1 MKFSAITALIC
12 AGTMMFSSN
21 CIVTSAESDMRDMTT
36 MEIVRDMGVGI
47 NLGNTFE
54 SCGDWIAQ

>member
-1 MKFSAITALIC
+1 MKLSAFTSLIC
-12 AGTMMFSSN
+12 AGTILFSSN
-21 CIVTSAESDMRDMTT
+21 CFVASAESDMRDMTT

-54 SCGDWIAQ
+54 SCGD